1 MPTPRYRNA
10 LRALLTPA
18 EHRIFARL
26 NTPQKLQVYL
36 EKLPPNFELK
46 GETYMSPRRVLK
58 AGTAHCAE
66 AAVLAAAVLIY
77 HGKPAWLVDIRALPS
92 DQDHIITLFKERG
105 LWGAISKTN
114 HAVLRWRDP
123 IYRSPRELV
132 MTYAHEYNLDFG
144 KKSMQA
150 YSRPFPMT
158 RHAPARWVI
167 ADCDLDW
174 LMDELDAYPH
184 EPVAPKHALDRRR
197 RSTRVELKSQD
208 VTEHP
213 VPASRRV
220 AKTK

>member
-92 DQDHIITLFKERG
+92 SQTSPEGCTLCEQR
-105 LWGAISKTN
+105 
-114 HAVLRWRDP
+114 
-123 IYRSPRELV
+123 
-132 MTYAHEYNLDFG
+132 
-144 KKSMQA
+144 
-150 YSRPFPMT
+150 
-158 RHAPARWVI
+158 
-167 ADCDLDW
+167 
-174 LMDELDAYPH
+174 
-184 EPVAPKHALDRRR
+184 
-197 RSTRVELKSQD
+197 
-208 VTEHP
+208 
-213 VPASRRV
+213 
-220 AKTK
+220 